1 MTSPSARLDRVE
13 SGERVRD
20 AAKLRSAR
28 GAERST
34 RGAPGRE
41 RLQLSHVLFAL
52 PALGF
57 FAIFALLPLVGVLV
71 LSFTSW
77 NGIGAITFTGLTSWG
92 EVLTRSTT
100 WHGLALVVLMIVATW
115 VLQTPLSIL
124 LGTFLAGRQR
134 YRNVLAVLYF
144 LPLLLSSAAIAIT
157 FKSLLDP
164 NFGLAS
170 GLNMPFLKQN
180 WLGDSTLVWIVL
192 LVIIAWQFIPFH
204 TLIYQGAVRQIPQT
218 MYEAAQIDGAGRV
231 RQFFSITLP
240 QLKYTLITSSTLM
253 VVGALTYFD
262 IIFVLTQGGPG
273 SSTRILPLDMYLTGF
288 RGNEMGVA
296 SALAVILV
304 VLGLGLALGVQ
315 RLGGKDA
322 SASQT
327 EGA

>member
-1 MTSPSARLDRVE
+1 MTALSPATPQLAVTGAEAEAAPVQRAPSAAE
-13 SGERVRD
+13 SRRPRGERVHI
-20 AAKLRSAR
+20 
-28 GAERST
+28 
-34 RGAPGRE
+34 
-41 RLQLSHVLFAL
+41 SHVLFAL
-52 PALGF
+52 PALAF
-57 FAIFALLPLVGVLV
+57 FAIFALLPLLGVVV

-77 NGIGAITFTGLTSWG
+77 NGIGAIQFTGLTSWA
-92 EVLTRSTT
+92 ETLTRSTT
-100 WHGLALVVLMIVATW
+100 WQGLGLVLIMIVATW
-115 VLQTPLSIL
+115 LLQTPLSIL
-124 LGTFLAGRQR
+124 LGTFLAGQQR

-164 NFGLAS
+164 NFGLAT
-170 GLNMPFLKQN
+170 GLDMPLLKQN
-180 WLGDSTLVWIVL
+180 WLGDPVLVWGVL
-192 LVIIAWQFIPFH
+192 LFIIAWQFIPFH
-204 TLIYQGAVRQIPQT
+204 TLIYQGAVSQIPQS

-273 SSTRILPLDMYLTGF
+273 VATRILPLDMYLTGF

-296 SALAVILV
+296 SALAVMLV
-304 VLGLGLALGVQ
+304 VIGLGLALGVQ

-322 SASQT
+322 SASQM

>member
-1 MTSPSARLDRVE
+1 MRVHKQRLH
-13 SGERVRD
+13 
-20 AAKLRSAR
+20 
-28 GAERST
+28 
-34 RGAPGRE
+34 
-41 RLQLSHVLFAL
+41 LSHVLFAL
-52 PALGF
+52 PALLF
-57 FAIFALLPLVGVLV
+57 FLVFAILPLIGVLA

-77 NGIGAITFTGLTSWG
+77 NGIGAIEFTGLTSWTDA
-92 EVLTRSTT
+92 LTRETT
-100 WHGLALVVLMIVATW
+100 WRGLLLVLFMIVATW
-115 VLQTPLSIL
+115 LLQTPLSIL
-124 LGTFLAGRQR
+124 LGTFLAGQQR
-134 YRNVLAVLYF
+134 YRNVLAVMYF
-144 LPLLLSSAAIAIT
+144 LPMLLSSAAIAIT

-164 NFGLAS
+164 NFGVPA
-170 GLNMPFLKQN
+170 GLELEFLQQN
-180 WLGDSTLVWIVL
+180 WLGDSTLVWVAL

-273 SSTRILPLDMYLTGF
+273 KSTRILPLDMYLTGF

-296 SALAVILV
+296 SSLAVILV
-304 VLGLGLALGVQ
+304 VIGLGLALGVQ
-315 RLGGKDA
+315 RLGGKSS
-322 SASQT
+322 SASQL

>member
-1 MTSPSARLDRVE
+1 MTTTP
-13 SGERVRD
+13 
-20 AAKLRSAR
+20 AA
-28 GAERST
+28 T
-34 RGAPGRE
+34 HRE
-41 RLQLSHVLFAL
+41 RLQLSHLLFAA
-52 PALGF
+52 PALLF
-57 FAIFALLPLVGVLV
+57 FLVFAILPLLGVV
-71 LSFTSW
+71 ALSFTSW
-77 NGIGAITFTGLTSWG
+77 NGIGAIEFTGLTSWT
-92 EVLTRSTT
+92 EALSRDTT
-100 WHGLALVVLMIVATW
+100 WRGLLLVLLMIVATW
-115 VLQTPLSIL
+115 TLQTPLSIL
-124 LGTFLAGRQR
+124 LGTFLAGQQR
-134 YRNVLAVLYF
+134 YRGVLAVLYF
-144 LPLLLSSAAIAIT
+144 LPLLLSSSAIAIT
-157 FKSLLDP
+157 FKSFMDP

-170 GLNMPFLKQN
+170 GLGLPFLKQN

-204 TLIYQGAVRQIPQT
+204 TLIYQGAVRQIPQS

-273 SSTRILPLDMYLTGF
+273 VSTRILPLDMYLTGF